1 MFEVIVTYNSA
12 ERFQGFQ
19 RESVNVTHESDAHNI
34 YQQLLDKY
42 YLKIVRCV
50 PIQVQDC
57 SLSKCYEEL
66 RNLSNELK
74 LMVIERILQ
83 FRNEHKANDAED
95 ATFSITLS
103 KIN

>member
-1 MFEVIVTYNSA
+1 MFKVSVTYNDSA
-12 ERFQGFQ
+12 EGFQ
-19 RESVNVTHESDAHNI
+19 RESVTVSRESDAHDI
-34 YQQLLDKY
+34 HRQLLDKY
-42 YLKIVRCV
+42 YVKIVRCE

-57 SLSKCYEEL
+57 SLSRCYEEL

-83 FRNEHKANDAED
+83 FRNEHKANDVED